1 MNKIY
6 IPKRENKYT
15 KVLFRAR
22 NIFCFVVFHFLV
34 AVKNVFAAVAGFVDF
49 VVSDSGHLCPRKLQ
63 NRQNERQRQKHF
75 KRQHKNEKRQNK
87 KCFKLLIVVIFE
99 YNVFVFLF
107 SRLIYPRSQQMN
119 N

>member
-6 IPKRENKYT
+6 IPKRENKHA

-22 NIFCFVVFHFLV
+22 SIFCFVVFHFLV

-63 NRQNERQRQKHF
+63 NRQNGRQRQKHF
-75 KRQHKNEKRQNK
+75 LLQQKNEKQQNK
-87 KCFKLLIVVIFE
+87 KCFERETMHFE
-99 YNVFVFLF
+99 
-107 SRLIYPRSQQMN
+107 
-119 N
+119 